1 MFKPS
6 DFKPSDFK
14 PSKLKSCADVVND
27 INFRPLNFKQEY
39 DLLKEEE
46 VMIYEE
52 EARRYQTQLY
62 NEWLLK
68 QKTKIA
74 SDILLQLMN
83 YT

>member
-1 MFKPS
+1 MITRS
-6 DFKPSDFK
+6 R
-14 PSKLKSCADVVND
+14 LKSCADVVKD
-27 INFRPLNFKQEY
+27 IDFRPLDFTQEFY
-39 DLLKEEE
+39 LLKKEE

-62 NEWLLK
+62 NEWLLNYK
-68 QKTKIA
+68 KEKA